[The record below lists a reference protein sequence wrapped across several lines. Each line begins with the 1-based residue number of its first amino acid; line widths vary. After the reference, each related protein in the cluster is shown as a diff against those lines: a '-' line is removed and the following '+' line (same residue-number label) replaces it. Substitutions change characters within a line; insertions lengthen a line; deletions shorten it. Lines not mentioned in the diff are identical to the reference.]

1 MEYLVSMT
9 TRVPDGTPEQVA
21 ADTVAAEGRRVTE
34 LAGQGDLTR
43 VWRLPDG
50 RTLGL
55 YRAADAAGLA
65 AILHT
70 LPLYPW
76 MSIEITP
83 LSPHPSDP
91 GISRP

>member
-1 MEYLVSMT
+1 M
-9 TRVPDGTPEQVA
+9 
-21 ADTVAAEGRRVTE
+21 E
-34 LAGQGDLTR
+34 LAGQGHLSR

-55 YRAADAAGLA
+55 YRAADEAELDT
-65 AILHT
+65 ILHS

-76 MSIEITP
+76 MQLQVTR

-91 GISRP
+91 GLSRG